1 MTLADEDQLRFVYNG
16 TTVGDLKDMIS
27 NANGTAAYTYIQYDF
42 RALNGGSNDSNYY
55 LNFTIGDSTLHSG
68 TCVTDATTYTNGHCS
83 ESRFAEGLIGR
94 ALINSPGDTL
104 KGLGDTATSA
114 LTDADALRINVE
126 LNSISGAAL
135 GDSIGAGTV
144 SYTHLTLPTILLV

>member
-1 MTLADEDQLRFVYNG
+1 
-16 TTVGDLKDMIS
+16 MIS

-55 LNFTIGDSTLHSG
+55 LNFTIGDSTMNTSG
-68 TCVTDATTYTNGHCS
+68 TCVSDATTYTNGHCS

-114 LTDADALRINVE
+114 LTDTDALRINVE
-126 LNSISGAAL
+126 LNSISGDAL
-135 GDSIGAGTV
+135 GDSIAAGSSIPITMDIV
-144 SYTHLTLPTILLV
+144 TFGQSNDGVTAGDRHNNSIYSL